1 MGALGL
7 IPNSILT
14 RGQYLPWIDITLD
27 TKSGKW
33 QDFSLND
40 FQWWAYKKD
49 WDSWA
54 KSNNVNASSWEA
66 SESIRNEAGNF
77 IKESLEEWKELNA
90 SGSKNI
96 SGFVDFINRK
106 ASQKLESLKTPEL
119 NEAEGEDGNA
129 ITSEMQTQFWFAYHS
144 LEQRGLIEENFD
156 VSKMGENDEKAFFVT
171 LSPEWFDSSEDPDI
185 ATFTLQALRI
195 KPRSGF
201 SSTKG
206 RLVECDLREPG
217 NVSVPNSLGSIAQ
230 DYVDDAMSA
239 AKGFLVVAGGWLGA
253 NAIYNVIYGAGG
265 LYALR
270 VISQGLQYGKGA
282 AGEALTFSG
291 IFKGISK
298 TAGKGG
304 FLYRGVR
311 FLLNPIRNIKK
322 IKEAGWLFERGYKAA
337 RVAQAANNVKKA
349 TTAAKALNTTKAVW
363 AGASKVGARLGAK
376 TAVRAIPIV
385 GWALLAVDVIG
396 SLIVWNSD
404 GQAPT
409 TGDAM
414 EKFNAKPTLNPSDI
428 KVGETIVIC
437 WSQEDDDVWGTIVS
451 FAVSAAG
458 ETRTTMELTKLA
470 QSEDGG
476 SSVFAIQSANSK
488 SVNQMLEEAG
498 LVLITL
504 PNKPI
509 STAIQGENTVDSDD
523 VDGKIA
529 AFVGPMDENGNPV
542 ESPYLFAG
550 ACNWDDL
557 KNAIANSATYLFEAD
572 PNAPNEY
579 RFNFEDSEGSRINVE
594 GSLVSTEEIQKF
606 TPEELNQAF
615 FGDANIFNSSP
626 EGEEEEPVGE
636 EPEKVVK
643 VSESN
648 RVITDFRQFT
658 SDNLIELYEDDGET
672 AESGLDPY
680 SGPAKVAIYLVK
692 SSFYADKYEAKR
704 KKPPVFENFVISPK
718 DYNAKPGQVIEEP
731 ILNTDEE
738 IIEPKAGLVNIEAS
752 SGKKYDRDFGAGVT
766 GDASGEELDA
776 SVQADDKLKA
786 PDLKI
791 RQTQRTTVVKDRDK
805 SGGFDIMKELV
816 TDNDRSVLGI
826 EDWNK
831 VTGVK
836 GVYGKDKQP
845 YKIKFYNKE
854 ANFGNRSRTYT
865 PRDSGKAFEVA
876 KEILKK
882 VETDIDYSN

>member
-1 MGALGL
+1 
-7 IPNSILT
+7 
-14 RGQYLPWIDITLD
+14 
-27 TKSGKW
+27 
-33 QDFSLND
+33 
-40 FQWWAYKKD
+40 
-49 WDSWA
+49 
-54 KSNNVNASSWEA
+54 
-66 SESIRNEAGNF
+66 
-77 IKESLEEWKELNA
+77 
-90 SGSKNI
+90 
-96 SGFVDFINRK
+96 
-106 ASQKLESLKTPEL
+106 
-119 NEAEGEDGNA
+119 
-129 ITSEMQTQFWFAYHS
+129 
-144 LEQRGLIEENFD
+144 
-156 VSKMGENDEKAFFVT
+156 
-171 LSPEWFDSSEDPDI
+171 
-185 ATFTLQALRI
+185 
-195 KPRSGF
+195 
-201 SSTKG
+201 
-206 RLVECDLREPG
+206 
-217 NVSVPNSLGSIAQ
+217 
-230 DYVDDAMSA
+230 
-239 AKGFLVVAGGWLGA
+239 
-253 NAIYNVIYGAGG
+253 
-265 LYALR
+265 
-270 VISQGLQYGKGA
+270 
-282 AGEALTFSG
+282 
-291 IFKGISK
+291 
-298 TAGKGG
+298 
-304 FLYRGVR
+304 
-311 FLLNPIRNIKK
+311 
-322 IKEAGWLFERGYKAA
+322 
-337 RVAQAANNVKKA
+337 
-349 TTAAKALNTTKAVW
+349 
-363 AGASKVGARLGAK
+363 
-376 TAVRAIPIV
+376 
-385 GWALLAVDVIG
+385 
-396 SLIVWNSD
+396 
-404 GQAPT
+404 
-409 TGDAM
+409 
-414 EKFNAKPTLNPSDI
+414 
-428 KVGETIVIC
+428 
-437 WSQEDDDVWGTIVS
+437 
-451 FAVSAAG
+451 
-458 ETRTTMELTKLA
+458 
-470 QSEDGG
+470 
-476 SSVFAIQSANSK
+476 
-488 SVNQMLEEAG
+488 MLEEAG